1 MAGNPLT
8 NPNWASE
15 LADTVDR
22 YVGKVRDTA
31 TSKVVVVVRGI
42 VFGVVCAVVAVAT
55 FVLAIIIGT
64 KLLQRVVNIG
74 GAIDADSSVWVSYM
88 VLGGILL
95 LGGVFCMRKR
105 HTPDDSKAS
114 S

>member
-8 NPNWASE
+8 NPHWAAE

-22 YVGKVRDTA
+22 YVGMVRDQA
-31 TSKVVVVVRGI
+31 TSKVVVVVRAI
-42 VFGVVCAVVAVAT
+42 VFGLVCAVVAVAT
-55 FVLAIIIGT
+55 IVLSLIIGT

-74 GAIDADSSVWVSYM
+74 GAVDADSSVWVSYM

-95 LGGVFCMRKR
+95 LAGVFCMRKR

>member
-22 YVGKVRDTA
+22 YVGMVRDTA
-31 TSKVVVVVRGI
+31 TSKVVVGVRAI
-42 VFGVVCAVVAVAT
+42 VFGLVCAVVAVAT
-55 FVLAIIIGT
+55 IVLSLILGT
-64 KLLQRVVNIG
+64 KLLQRIVNIG
-74 GAIDADSSVWVSYM
+74 GAIDTDSSVWVSYM